1 MIISYSWLAEHLND
15 ENIVILDSRGNVAYS
30 YAHIPN
36 SQPLGLEKVVKTN
49 QYGANLVLD
58 IEQATNLF
66 GSLGID
72 DTKTVIIYGDYLD
85 PSAARIAWTL
95 LYFGYEK
102 TKILDIGIR
111 EWHKKGLPVTRDAH
125 KAKPTTFVPKINSIL
140 RIEAEDLQKK
150 IDEAIILDARSPQ
163 EFMAGRIPN
172 ATLLPFTDGVGQTG
186 FLFKDKE
193 DLIKLFE
200 EKQIPKDKELI
211 CYCALG
217 HRGANIFAQ
226 LKITGYENVKLYDGS
241 LADWAGRRLPLA

>member
-1 MIISYSWLAEHLND
+1 MILLYSWLAEHLND
-15 ENIVILDSRGNVAYS
+15 DNIVILDSSGNVSYS

-49 QYGANLVLD
+49 QYGADLVLD
-58 IEQATNLF
+58 TEQTAKLF

-95 LYFGYEK
+95 LYFGHEK

-111 EWHKKGLPVTRDAH
+111 GWHQKGLPITRDVH
-125 KAKPTTFVPKINSIL
+125 KVKPTTFIPKINSAL

-150 IDEAIILDARSPQ
+150 IDEAVILDARSPQ
-163 EFMAGRIPN
+163 EFIAGRIPN
-172 ATLLPFTDGVGQTG
+172 ATLLPFTDGVGQSG

-200 EKQIPKDKELI
+200 EKQIPKNKELI

-217 HRGANIFAQ
+217 HRGANIFTQ
-226 LKITGYENVKLYDGS
+226 LKIAGYENVKLYDGS
-241 LADWAGRRLPLA
+241 IADWAGRRLPLA

>member
-1 MIISYSWLAEHLND
+1 MILSYSWLAEHLND
-15 ENIVILDSRGNVAYS
+15 DNIVILDSRGNTAYS

-49 QYGANLVLD
+49 QYGANLVLET
-58 IEQATNLF
+58 EQAEKLF
-66 GSLGID
+66 SSLGID

-95 LYFGYEK
+95 LYFGHEK
-102 TKILDIGIR
+102 TKILDIGVR
-111 EWHKKGLPVTRDAH
+111 GWHQKGLPITRDVH
-125 KAKPTTFVPKINSIL
+125 KVKPTTFVPKINSAI
-140 RIEAEDLQKK
+140 RIEAENLQKK
-150 IDEAIILDARSPQ
+150 LDETIILDARSPQ

-172 ATLLPFTDGVGQTG
+172 AALLPFTDGVGQSG

-200 EKQIPKDKELI
+200 EKQITKDKELI

-217 HRGANIFAQ
+217 HRGANVFAQ
-226 LKITGYENVKLYDGS
+226 LKIAGYENVKLYDGS

>member
-1 MIISYSWLAEHLND
+1 MILSYSWLAEHLND
-15 ENIVILDSRGNVAYS
+15 DNIVILDSRGNIAYS

-49 QYGANLVLD
+49 QYGANLVLET
-58 IEQATNLF
+58 EQAEKLF
-66 GSLGID
+66 GLLGID

-95 LYFGYEK
+95 LYFGHEK

-111 EWHKKGLPVTRDAH
+111 IWHQKGLPITRDAH
-125 KAKPTTFVPKINSIL
+125 KVKPTTFVPKINSVI

-150 IDEAIILDARSPQ
+150 LDETIILDARSPQ

-172 ATLLPFTDGVGQTG
+172 ATLLPFTDGVGQSG

-217 HRGANIFAQ
+217 HRGANVFTQ
-226 LKITGYENVKLYDGS
+226 LKIAGYENVKLYDGS
-241 LADWAGRRLPLA
+241 LADWAARRLPLA